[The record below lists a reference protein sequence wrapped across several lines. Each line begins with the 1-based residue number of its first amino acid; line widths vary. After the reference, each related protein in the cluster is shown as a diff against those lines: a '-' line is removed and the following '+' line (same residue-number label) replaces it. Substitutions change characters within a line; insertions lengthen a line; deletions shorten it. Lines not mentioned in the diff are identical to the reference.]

1 MNKTLDAYFRG
12 VIQSG
17 VTSCLS
23 IAVVRGGRLIY
34 TFCEGHEVPNDPKSK
49 KLTPLTRLNLGS
61 TTKPVT
67 GALLVKLACEGR
79 VALLDPVRKYIPE
92 FGGGP
97 ACAQG
102 GQIKLIHLMTHSSGY
117 ETSQNVSWPQSRGEL
132 KEYFRKIYSAEPKH
146 KPGEAPQ
153 YWSVGYAVIMDVIQR
168 VTGMDIETFARREL
182 FGPLEMTHTTYEIG
196 TLKPR
201 EYILPWDGTKVTESL
216 KTAPP
221 TCDTALYSTAEDL
234 VKFGAMFLAGGR
246 AGRRRVFARSAIDYM
261 MRERTDQKTLKTPIF
276 WLQSNLNIEYGCFG
290 DLNSPRAVGHPGYT
304 GCMLMIDPEY
314 DVTAAIL
321 CNSIQLHGDYNNYK
335 RINNRI
341 LSLCERPVRPGRG
354 AMR

>member
-1 MNKTLDAYFRG
+1 MKKTLDAFLRDL
-12 VIQSG
+12 IRSG
-17 VTSCLS
+17 VTPCLS
-23 IAVVRGGRLIY
+23 IAVVKGSRLIY
-34 TFCEGHEVPNDPKSK
+34 TFCEGHEVPNDPASK

-79 VALLDPVRKYIPE
+79 LALMDPVRKYVPE
-92 FGGGP
+92 FSGGP
-97 ACAQG
+97 SSPKG
-102 GQIKLIHLMTHSSGY
+102 GDIKLIHLLTHSSGY
-117 ETSQNVSWPQSRGEL
+117 ESSQNVNWPPNQEAL
-132 KEYFRKIYSAEPKH
+132 KEYFRSIYSSLPKNT
-146 KPGEAPQ
+146 PGETVQ

-168 VTGMDIETFARREL
+168 VTGMDIEAFAQREL
-182 FGPLEMTHTTYEIG
+182 FRPLGMRHTTYRLT

-221 TCDTALYSTAEDL
+221 TCDTALYSTAEDM
-234 VKFGAMFLAGGR
+234 VKFGAMFLHGGKAG
-246 AGRRRVFARSAIDYM
+246 ARRVFPISAVDYM
-261 MRERTDQKTLKTPIF
+261 LRERTDKKTLKTPIF
-276 WLQSNLNIEYGCFG
+276 WIQSNGSAEYGCFG

-335 RINNRI
+335 KINNRI
-341 LSLCERPVRPGRG
+341 LSLCDGRVSRG
-354 AMR
+354 GRS